1 MIYLNVAGL
10 SPFNQAVQQ
19 EVGATLEQ
27 FSHLLYS
34 DEGIHHYRQ
43 TLQRCRQ
50 HLAQWLQV
58 EDAQRIAFVPNA
70 TTASSL
76 VLSRIH
82 WKSGDHVLTTTHEN
96 STVLKEILTLQPQG
110 VQIHTLDPS
119 SPVELEREIEQLLQT
134 TQVRAIVIS
143 HVSHIDGRMFPIKRL
158 YQLTQKYR
166 ALLIVDGAQAVGH
179 IPVDFHDWQPDAYFF
194 PGHKWCAGPMGTG
207 ALILGNQ
214 LTECDER
221 KEPRQPSWADYELGT
236 QNIGLIAGFA
246 KACLN
251 KQEDGMKTARL
262 EQIREK
268 VRQELSKSSQFRIIE
283 WDGPHSPGIL
293 SLTSQRKETNAPLQ
307 SKSHDIAWKTFQL
320 PNKQEQTG
328 IRLSWSSDTSEAEI
342 ESLLTFLQNQNR
354 KNREYDLKRAN
365 KEGHQN

>member
-1 MIYLNVAGL
+1 M
-10 SPFNQAVQQ
+10 
-19 EVGATLEQ
+19 
-27 FSHLLYS
+27 
-34 DEGIHHYRQ
+34 
-43 TLQRCRQ
+43 
-50 HLAQWLQV
+50 
-58 EDAQRIAFVPNA
+58 
-70 TTASSL
+70 
-76 VLSRIH
+76 
-82 WKSGDHVLTTTHEN
+82 
-96 STVLKEILTLQPQG
+96 
-110 VQIHTLDPS
+110 
-119 SPVELEREIEQLLQT
+119 
-134 TQVRAIVIS
+134 
-143 HVSHIDGRMFPIKRL
+143 DGRMFPIKRL

-214 LTECDER
+214 HTECDER

-307 SKSHDIAWKTFQL
+307 SKSHDIVWKTFQL

-365 KEGHQN
+365 KEGHPK